1 MCARLHLDLLPPLA
15 IPVGSVHAIA
25 GFSLWLTRVKRG
37 WICIHGYSA

>member
-1 MCARLHLDLLPPLA
+1 MRARLHLDLLPPLA